1 MEENFGRDTAAEG
14 RRGDEEKKRLAE
26 FDPVVLAAAAASVA
40 KAIVKEAKCKPV
52 DGLEEE
58 RDRRSIKKSA
68 WVQRNAVVNE
78 EVARSESEGEE
89 EPVATREVSEVAAAP
104 GVPERG
110 TNMQRLGASPRRVAA
125 QEQAAAAGVV
135 RPLEDGAEGP
145 PTGRPSA
152 LVARPFEGEADGQP
166 AGRPRALN
174 GHTRR
179 RFRF

>member
-110 TNMQRLGASPRRVAA
+110 TNGRRLGEAPQRVAA
-125 QEQAAAAGVV
+125 REREAAVV
-135 RPLEDGAEGP
+135 RLLEE
-145 PTGRPSA
+145 
-152 LVARPFEGEADGQP
+152 EGQP
-166 AGRPRALN
+166 AGRPRALVAQPVESEAEGQLVGRPRALN
-174 GHTRR
+174 GHSRR